1 MPAQTE
7 HRFDGE
13 SPRNLQL
20 LIQFNVLLNH
30 QPMNKFFRK
39 IRYDLM
45 SENKTAK
52 YFKYA
57 IGEIILVVIGI
68 LIALSINNWNEQRK
82 NAIKEET
89 ALTQL
94 KKDLDQTYKD
104 LDELKE
110 FFKSNAQSAKIV
122 LHSYWTK
129 EYLKDT
135 LLFHFGRVG
144 SNRKYSPNISTAQ
157 SLINSGRID
166 LVSSEELK
174 TSIIKYIETVDDITS
189 DISRYEETYY
199 RPANSNKLF
208 SAFNLLANYNPQA
221 LKDMAKDRELPSNPK
236 EFESA
241 PFPISIEDIYANK
254 EIFMRYESFL
264 TAHRN
269 TYWRYTQM
277 QEETGKLL
285 QILKNNGY
293 D

>member
-1 MPAQTE
+1 M
-7 HRFDGE
+7 
-13 SPRNLQL
+13 
-20 LIQFNVLLNH
+20 I
-30 QPMNKFFRK
+30 KFFRH
-39 IRYDLM
+39 IRKSLLM
-45 SENKTAK
+45 QKKTSQ

-57 IGEIILVVIGI
+57 IGEILLVVIGI
-68 LIALSINNWNEQRK
+68 LIALQINNWNEQRK
-82 NAIKEET
+82 NTIKEET
-89 ALTQL
+89 ALIQL

-104 LDELKE
+104 LYEMKD
-110 FFKSNAQSAKIV
+110 FFKSKAESAKIV

-135 LLFHFGRVG
+135 LLFHFGKVG

-174 TSIIKYIETVDDITS
+174 TSIIKYVETVDDIIS

-208 SAFNLLANYNPQA
+208 SIFNLMANYVPQA
-221 LKDMAKDRELPSNPK
+221 LKDNTKDREMLSFPK
-236 EFESA
+236 EFKSA
-241 PFPISIEDIYANK
+241 PFPINIEDIYANK

-264 TAHRN
+264 IAHRN
-269 TYWRYTQM
+269 TYYRYVYM

-285 QILKNNGY
+285 GILKNNGY